1 MHRPFPVVLS
11 LCLACALCQARP
23 AQASNRDNEIIDSAS
38 EVLDAFTNLH
48 LKSIPPNLL
57 KDAQGLA
64 IIPGVIKAGFVIGG
78 RHGRGV
84 LLARGADGT
93 WGRPV
98 FITLSG
104 GSVGWQVGVQSTDS
118 ILVFKTK
125 NSLDRV
131 LNGKGKLTLGGDVAI
146 AAGPLGRQA
155 EAGTDG
161 QLKAEIYSYSRSR
174 GLFAGASLEGGVLL
188 LDAKGT
194 DSYYRHEPTTAVDPR
209 TRAVVPVTPPSTL
222 LQWKVA
228 QLTNA
233 PAAAPAIE
241 VPVAPIPAP
250 VAEPPVLAPPTPLPP
265 GQPVPQPLPR
275 PQ

>member
-1 MHRPFPVVLS
+1 MKSSFPVLLS
-11 LCLACALCQARP
+11 FSLAVALFQTAPLR
-23 AQASNRDNEIIDSAS
+23 AASRDSEIVDSAS
-38 EVLDAFTNLH
+38 EVLDAFANLH
-48 LKSIPPNLL
+48 LKGIPPSLL
-57 KDAQGLA
+57 KDAEGVA

-84 LLARGADGT
+84 LLTRGADGS
-93 WGRPV
+93 WARPV

-125 NSLDRV
+125 NSLDRI

-194 DSYYRHEPTTAVDPR
+194 DAYYRSEPATAVDPR
-209 TRAVVPVTPPSTL
+209 TGAVVPIAPPSL
-222 LQWKVA
+222 KLQWKVA
-228 QLTNA
+228 QMTA
-233 PAAAPAIE
+233 PAVPAPA
-241 VPVAPIPAP
+241 VPVPA
-250 VAEPPVLAPPTPLPP
+250 VEPPALPLPTPPP
-265 GQPVPQPLPR
+265 PAQPQ
-275 PQ
+275 